1 MFKIGH
7 GYDLHKLV
15 EGRPLIL
22 CGVKIPFNKGEYG
35 HSDADVATHALIDAL
50 LGAAGLGDIGTH
62 FPDTD
67 CKYKNIS
74 SLILLNKVV
83 KMLENN
89 KLQIGNIDITIILQ
103 APKIL
108 KYKNQMKCNLSPILK
123 IPKENIN
130 IKATTQEGLGSNGLG
145 LSISSFC
152 SCLLSLLIYKH

>member
-7 GYDLHKLV
+7 GYDLHRLV

-22 CGVKIPFNKGEYG
+22 CGVTIPFSKGEYG

-50 LGAAGLGDIGTH
+50 LGAAGLDDIGTH

-67 CKYKNIS
+67 YEYKNIN

-83 KMLENN
+83 EMLENE
-89 KLQIGNIDITIILQ
+89 KLKIGNIDITIILQ

-108 KYKNQMKCNLSPILK
+108 KYKKQMKFNLSHILK
-123 IPKENIN
+123 IPQNCIN

-152 SCLLSLLIYKH
+152 SCLIFETN